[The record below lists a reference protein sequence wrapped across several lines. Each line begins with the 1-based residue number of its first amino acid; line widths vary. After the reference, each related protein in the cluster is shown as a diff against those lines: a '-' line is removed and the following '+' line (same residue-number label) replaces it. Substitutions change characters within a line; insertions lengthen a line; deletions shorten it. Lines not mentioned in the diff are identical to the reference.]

1 MQQRESF
8 KRSRK
13 VFSSPFFCCIRS
25 PFRQPRNENGIREK
39 SGRPIFPFFLSPFLQ
54 CSFLLGLAPSSRI
67 MKKTKRGKRRC
78 GSRRNGVNGVNNGPL
93 MKGNDS
99 GYIYY
104 TTQPMQRATLGCTN
118 RVKGIISRGHAFAAL
133 TSEQDLTTL

>member
-13 VFSSPFFCCIRS
+13 VFSSPFFLLY
-25 PFRQPRNENGIREK
+25 PFPVSSAKKRKWNKGKKEWPTYFFFFFC
-39 SGRPIFPFFLSPFLQ
+39 PPPFQ
-54 CSFLLGLAPSSRI
+54 CSFLLGVAPSSRI

-104 TTQPMQRATLGCTN
+104 TTQPMQRATLHQPG
-118 RVKGIISRGHAFAAL
+118 
-133 TSEQDLTTL
+133 